1 MSMDLMIKKIIEMNS
16 PVVAGLD
23 PKLDYVPAY
32 IQTECFAEYGE
43 TAEGAARALL
53 RFNKALIDELC
64 EVVPAVKVQAAY
76 YEMYGIEGMKTLY
89 GTVDYAKSK
98 GMYVILDGKRNDIG
112 STAQAYSS
120 GWLGKTQIGAKSEAM
135 SGADCLTVNPY
146 LGSDGILPFVE
157 DCKTYDKGI
166 FALGKTSNPSSGELQ
181 DLVIDGKPLYEKV
194 AELVSGWGADN
205 VGEYGYSAV
214 GAVVGATYPQQ
225 AKRLRAVMPH
235 TYFLVPGY
243 GAQGAGADDVAVSFD
258 KEGLGAIVN
267 SSRAIMCAYKK
278 TGDEKHF
285 AKAAKDEAV
294 DMTKAINAAIG
305 R

>member
-53 RFNKALIDELC
+53 RFNKALVDELC

-89 GTVDYAKSK
+89 ETVDYAKSK

-112 STAQAYSS
+112 STAQAYSC
-120 GWLGKTQIGAKSEAM
+120 GWLGKTKIGAKSEAM

-166 FALGKTSNPSSGELQ
+166 FALVKTSNPSSGELQ

>member
-166 FALGKTSNPSSGELQ
+166 FALVKTSNPSSGELQ

>member
-43 TAEGAARALL
+43 TAEGAAWALL

-89 GTVDYAKSK
+89 ETVDYAKSK

-112 STAQAYSS
+112 STAQAYSC

-166 FALGKTSNPSSGELQ
+166 FALVKTSNPSSGELQ

>member
-43 TAEGAARALL
+43 TAEGAAQALL

-89 GTVDYAKSK
+89 ETVDYAKSK

-112 STAQAYSS
+112 STAQAYSC

-166 FALGKTSNPSSGELQ
+166 FALVKTSNPSSGELQ

>member
-32 IQTECFAEYGE
+32 IQSECFAEYGE

-89 GTVDYAKSK
+89 ETVDYAKSK

-112 STAQAYSS
+112 STAQAYSC

-166 FALGKTSNPSSGELQ
+166 FALVKTSNPSSGELQ

>member
-23 PKLDYVPAY
+23 PKLDYVPQH
-32 IQTECFAEYGE
+32 IQTECFDAYGE
-43 TAEGAARALL
+43 TAAGAAQALL
-53 RFNKALIDELC
+53 RFNTALIDELC
-64 EVVPAVKVQAAY
+64 EVVPAVKAQAAY

-89 GTVDYAKSK
+89 KTIEYAKK
-98 GMYVILDGKRNDIG
+98 KDMYVIVDGKRNDIG
-112 STAQAYSS
+112 STAEAYSC
-120 GWLGKTQIGAKSEAM
+120 GWLGKTQVGTTSEAM

-146 LGSDGILPFVE
+146 LGSDGILPFVK

-166 FALGKTSNPSSGELQ
+166 FALVKTSNPSSGELQ
-181 DLVIDGKPLYEKV
+181 DLLIDGKPLYEKV
-194 AELVSGWGADN
+194 AELVSGWGTDN
-205 VGEYGYSAV
+205 VGAYGYSAV

-225 AKRLRAVMPH
+225 AKKLRAVMKH

-243 GAQGAGADDVAVSFD
+243 GAQGAGAADVAVSFD

-294 DMTKAINAAIG
+294 NMAKAINAAIG

>member
-43 TAEGAARALL
+43 TAEGGAQALL

-89 GTVDYAKSK
+89 ETVDYAKSK

-112 STAQAYSS
+112 STAQAYSC

-166 FALGKTSNPSSGELQ
+166 FALVKTSNPSSGELQ

>member
-23 PKLDYVPAY
+23 PKLDYVPEY
-32 IQTECFAEYGE
+32 MRTECFAECGE
-43 TAEGAARALL
+43 TAEGAAQALL
-53 RFNKALIDELC
+53 RFNTALIDELC

-76 YEMYGIEGMKTLY
+76 YEMYGIEGLKALY
-89 GTVDYAKSK
+89 QTVAYAKK
-98 GMYVILDGKRNDIG
+98 KDMYVIVDGKRNDIG
-112 STAQAYSS
+112 STAEAYSC
-120 GWLGKTQIGAKSEAM
+120 GWLGKTQVGTTSEAM

-146 LGSDGILPFVE
+146 LGSDGILPFVK

-166 FALGKTSNPSSGELQ
+166 FALVKTSNPSSGELQ
-181 DLVIDGKPLYEKV
+181 DLLIDGKPLYEKV

-205 VGEYGYSAV
+205 IGAYGYSAV

-225 AKRLRAVMPH
+225 AKKLRAVMKH

-243 GAQGAGADDVAVSFD
+243 GAQGAGAADVAVSFD

-294 DMTKAINAAIG
+294 NMAKAINAAIG

>member
-43 TAEGAARALL
+43 TAEGAAQALL

-112 STAQAYSS
+112 STAQAYSC
-120 GWLGKTQIGAKSEAM
+120 GWLGKTKIGAKGEAM

-166 FALGKTSNPSSGELQ
+166 FALVKTSNPSSGELQ

-225 AKRLRAVMPH
+225 AKRLRAAMPH

>member
-89 GTVDYAKSK
+89 ETVDYAKSK

-112 STAQAYSS
+112 STAQAYSC
-120 GWLGKTQIGAKSEAM
+120 GWLGKTRIGAKSEAM

-166 FALGKTSNPSSGELQ
+166 FALVKTSNPSSGELQ